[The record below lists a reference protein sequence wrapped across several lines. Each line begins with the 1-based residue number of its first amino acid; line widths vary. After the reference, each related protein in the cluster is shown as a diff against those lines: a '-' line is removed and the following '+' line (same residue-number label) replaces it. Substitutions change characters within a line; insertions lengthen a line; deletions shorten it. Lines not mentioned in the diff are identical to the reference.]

1 MPVPGKTIEH
11 ITSELTSG
19 EANARAVAVRSLAA
33 AEKLN
38 DTLNAF
44 LQIDRAGATR
54 RAEELDRES
63 GNTQAGAQ
71 AGESQSGN
79 VGESQPQN
87 VGGSQPRAAANSP
100 LRAVPIA
107 VKDNICVRGLQA
119 TCGSRILAGYQP
131 PYDATVIERLR
142 AAGAVLV
149 GKTNCD
155 EFAMGSSNENSA
167 FGPVRNPWDTERVP
181 GGSSGG
187 SAAAVA
193 ARVVPA
199 ALGSETGGSVR
210 QPAALC
216 GIVGV
221 KPTYGRVSRYGL
233 VAFGSSLDQVSVF
246 GLTVK
251 DAALVLQTIA
261 GRDERDATTAD
272 VNVPDYAA
280 ELTTDIRGA
289 RVGVPRELLGEGV
302 DADVRARVLEA
313 IEAYRD
319 LGAQI
324 VDVEMPHAKYSI
336 AVYYIIATAE
346 ASSNLARYDGV
357 RYGHRTEDPE
367 DLRQMYRRTRDEG
380 FGAEV
385 KRRIMLGTYV
395 LSSGYY
401 DAYYLKAQKVR
412 TLIQRDFLDAFEKCD
427 AVLTPTSPTPAFRL
441 GEKTDDP
448 LSMYLN
454 DIYTCMA
461 NLAGVPGVSV
471 PCGLSSQG
479 LPVGFQLMGRHWA
492 EATILRLAHAYEQAH
507 PLEARPRV
515 MAEE

>member
-1 MPVPGKTIEH
+1 MTVPGKTIEL
-11 ITSELTSG
+11 IASELSDGKT
-19 EANARAVAVRSLAA
+19 NARAVAVRSLAA
-33 AEKLN
+33 AENLN

-54 RAEELDRES
+54 RAEELDREANTDGTS
-63 GNTQAGAQ
+63 GGPSPSEN
-71 AGESQSGN
+71 E
-79 VGESQPQN
+79 P
-87 VGGSQPRAAANSP
+87 GGQR
-100 LRAVPIA
+100 LRAIPIA

-119 TCGSRILAGYQP
+119 TCGSRILAGYHP

-142 AAGAVLV
+142 AAGAVFV

-167 FGPVRNPWDTERVP
+167 YGPVRNPWDTERVP

-216 GIVGV
+216 GVVGV

-251 DAALVLQTIA
+251 DAALVLQIIA
-261 GRDERDATTAD
+261 GRDECDATSAD
-272 VNVPDYAA
+272 VPVPDYAS
-280 ELTTDIRGA
+280 ELGGDIRSA
-289 RVGVPRELLGEGV
+289 RVGVPRELLGEGL

-324 VDVEMPHAKYSI
+324 VDVELPHAKYSI

-412 TLIQRDFLDAFEKCD
+412 TLIQQDFLEAFDVCD
-427 AVLTPTSPTPAFRL
+427 AVLTPTTPTPAFRL

-471 PCGLSSQG
+471 PCGLSSTG
-479 LPVGFQLMGRHWA
+479 LPIGFQLMGRHWG
-492 EATILRLAHAYEQAH
+492 ESTILRLADAYEQAH

>member
-1 MPVPGKTIEH
+1 MPSHENTVEFLRGRIA
-11 ITSELTSG
+11 SG
-19 EANARAVAVRSLAA
+19 ETTARAVTEDALAS
-33 AEKLN
+33 AEALN

-44 LQIDRAGATR
+44 LQIDRAGALR
-54 RAEELDRES
+54 HAESLDAES
-63 GNTQAGAQ
+63 ASPA
-71 AGESQSGN
+71 
-79 VGESQPQN
+79 
-87 VGGSQPRAAANSP
+87 RAAAETP
-100 LRAVPIA
+100 LRGVPIA
-107 VKDNICVRGLQA
+107 VKDNICTRGLQT
-119 TCGSRILAGYQP
+119 TCGSRILADYHP
-131 PYDATVIERLR
+131 PYDATVVERLR
-142 AAGAVLV
+142 AAGAVLI

-193 ARVVPA
+193 SRVVPA

-246 GLTVK
+246 GLTVR
-251 DAALVLQTIA
+251 DAASVLSVIA
-261 GRDERDATTAD
+261 GRDARDATTAD
-272 VNVPDYAA
+272 VPVPDYAA
-280 ELTTDIRGA
+280 ELSGEAAGLRI
-289 RVGVPRELLGEGV
+289 GVPRELFGEGL
-302 DADVRARVLEA
+302 DPEVRALVEGA
-313 IEAYRD
+313 IEAYRE
-319 LGAQI
+319 LGAEV
-324 VDVEMPHAKYSI
+324 VDVELPHAKYCI

-357 RYGHRTEDPE
+357 RYGLRAEEAPE
-367 DLRQMYRRTRDEG
+367 LRGMYRRTREEG

-401 DAYYLKAQKVR
+401 DAYYLKAQQVR
-412 TLIQRDFLDAFEKCD
+412 TLIREDFRKAFERCD
-427 AVLTPTSPTPAFRL
+427 AILTPTTPTPAFRL

-454 DIYTCMA
+454 DIYTCTA
-461 NLAGVPGVSV
+461 NLAGVPGLSV
-471 PCGLSSQG
+471 PCGLSSEG
-479 LPVGFQLMGRHWA
+479 LPVGFQLMGRHWG
-492 EATILRLAHAYEQAH
+492 ESTILKLADAYERAH
-507 PLEARPRV
+507 PLTALPRV
-515 MAEE
+515 RAHAD